1 MSTDT
6 AAPTGLQSLYALS
19 PQAQKLLFTE
29 ARTASKFTDEPVGD
43 EELRAIW
50 ELFKWAPTAS
60 NVNPLRILYVRTPE
74 AKERLLPLIA
84 PPNRPK
90 SDSAPVVA
98 VLALD
103 TQFAEYMPTLF
114 PAIPQLKDAFQA
126 NPELREENA
135 AFNSALQAAYFLLA
149 VRAVGLAAGP
159 MKGFDAKGV
168 DEEFFPDGRWR
179 SILVVNIGKP
189 AEDAWSE
196 RLPRLEYEQ
205 TVQLV

>member
-6 AAPTGLQSLYALS
+6 AVPAELKDLYALS
-19 PQAQKLLFTE
+19 PEAQELLFTE
-29 ARTASKFTDEPVGD
+29 ARTAYKFTDEPVGD
-43 EELRAIW
+43 DQLRAIF

-74 AKERLLPLIA
+74 AKERLLPLLN

-90 SDSAPVVA
+90 TASAPVVA

-103 TQFAEYMPTLF
+103 SEFTEHVPTLF
-114 PAIPQLKDAFQA
+114 PVFPGLKEAFEA
-126 NPELREENA
+126 NPELREDNA
-135 AFNSALQAAYFLLA
+135 TFNSALQAAYFLLA
-149 VRAVGLAAGP
+149 VRAAGLAAGP

-168 DEEFFPDGRWR
+168 DGEFFPDGRWR

-189 AEDAWSE
+189 AEDAWSS
-196 RLPRLEYEQ
+196 RLPRLEYGQ
-205 TVQLV
+205 TVRLV

>member
-6 AAPTGLQSLYALS
+6 VAPSLPSPYALS
-19 PQAQKLLFTE
+19 PEARELLFTE
-29 ARTASKFTDEPVGD
+29 ARTASKFTDDPVD
-43 EELRAIW
+43 DDRLRAIW

-74 AKERLLPLIA
+74 AKDRLVPLLA
-84 PPNRPK
+84 PPNQAK
-90 SDSAPVVA
+90 SASAPVVA

-103 TQFAEYMPTLF
+103 TRFTEHLPTLY
-114 PAIPQLKDAFQA
+114 PAIPQLKDAFEA
-126 NPELREENA
+126 NPELREDNA
-135 AFNSALQAAYFLLA
+135 SFNSALQAAYFLLA
-149 VRAVGLAAGP
+149 VRSVGLAAGP
-159 MKGFDAKGV
+159 MKGFDAKAV
-168 DEEFFPDGRWR
+168 DAEFFPDGRWR

-189 AEDAWSE
+189 APDAWST